1 MDESRLRAEKER
13 LEIMANEVTNEIAI
27 DYYINKQKV
36 NNDMIDCLK
45 LDAQLDRMYEEELNK
60 FDKERKHEGFFQK
73 FDRWVRG

>member
-1 MDESRLRAEKER
+1 MDETRLRAEKER

-45 LDAQLDRMYEEELNK
+45 LDAQLDRMYEAELKK
-60 FDKERKHEGFFQK
+60 FDKERKHEGFFKK